1 MTRAN
6 NLIVIDHLN
15 ESLDEQFIIVCM
27 DLFLAGADTTSN
39 TIEFAILYMILNPDV
54 QKRVQAEIDSI
65 VGTSRFPS
73 ILDKP
78 K

>member
-1 MTRAN
+1 M
-6 NLIVIDHLN
+6 VILTI
-15 ESLDEQFIIVCM
+15 DEQFIVVSM
-27 DLFLAGADTTSN
+27 DLFMAGSETTSN
-39 TIEFAILYMILNPDV
+39 TMEFALLYMILFPDV
-54 QKRVQAEIDSI
+54 QKKVQEEIDSV